1 MATASALQ
9 APASPLSRIAR
20 WPLVLPVLLVLSIAA
35 PLWHI
40 HVVNRDMPPRRNDL
54 ITRWIPMQAA
64 LRYGQD
70 PYSPQATRQIQTA
83 YYGRPLTP
91 ADDMEPQGFAY
102 PAYLVVLMS
111 PFARLP
117 WTAACLGF
125 VLIAPP
131 LLFLSFWACMRSLNI
146 PVTRGKTALA
156 AFLAFCSWPV
166 MWGLRLQQ
174 PTLLI
179 AVALFLGCYFLNR
192 NRTIPAG
199 ILLALSTL
207 KPQMVLPLLLW
218 LLLWALIQRSWT
230 LIASFAITLA
240 LLLLSAEAM
249 VPGWFGHWRAS
260 VRGYGPHTELP
271 LQTIA
276 GPLPGLILTAVLLGW
291 CFLILWNL
299 RRSPAGSPQFAL
311 AIALALAIG
320 VCCTLTK
327 LAVIY
332 DQILIV
338 PGCLLLV
345 FSKSESYYPSL
356 ARRVT
361 LAMLIWGFASIY
373 IAILGETFFGP
384 SDFWDGVPCR
394 NLLLPVLVTVALALL
409 GAVAARRQQSSKI
422 DVPVP
427 AEATV

>member
-40 HVVNRDMPPRRNDL
+40 HVVDRAMPPRHNDL
-54 ITRWIPMQAA
+54 ITRWLPMQAA

-91 ADDMEPQGFAY
+91 ADDMEPQYFAY

-156 AFLAFCSWPV
+156 AFLALCSWPV

-179 AVALFLGCYFLNR
+179 AVALFLGCYFLNC
-192 NRTIPAG
+192 NRTVVSG
-199 ILLALSTL
+199 MLLALSTL
-207 KPQMVLPLLLW
+207 KPQMVLPLLLF
-218 LLLWALIQRSWT
+218 LLLWACVQRSWT
-230 LIASFAITLA
+230 LIASFAATFA

-271 LQTIA
+271 LQSIA

-291 CFLILWNL
+291 CFLVLWNL
-299 RRSPAGSPQFAL
+299 RHAPAGSPQFAL

-345 FSKSESYYPSL
+345 FSKSEGYYPSL
-356 ARRVT
+356 TRRVT
-361 LAMLIWGFASIY
+361 LAMLIWGFLSIY

-394 NLLLPVLVTVALALL
+394 NLLLPVLVTVALALQ
-409 GAVAARRQQSSKI
+409 AATAARKLHTSKTEAHI
-422 DVPVP
+422 PV
-427 AEATV
+427 EATA

>member
-1 MATASALQ
+1 MAAASALQ

-20 WPLVLPVLLVLSIAA
+20 WPLVLPILLVLSVAA

-40 HVVNRDMPPRRNDL
+40 HVVDRAMPPRHNDL

-64 LRYGQD
+64 LRFGQD

-91 ADDMEPQGFAY
+91 ADDMEPQYFAY

-146 PVTRGKTALA
+146 PVSRGKAALA
-156 AFLAFCSWPV
+156 AFLSLCSWPV

-192 NRTIPAG
+192 NHSVAAG

-218 LLLWALIQRSWT
+218 LLLWACVQRSWS
-230 LIASFAITLA
+230 LIASFAVTLA

-276 GPLPGLILTAVLLGW
+276 GPLPGLILTAALLGW
-291 CFLILWNL
+291 CFLVLWNL

-311 AIALALAIG
+311 AIALSLAIG

-338 PGCLLLV
+338 PGCLLLI
-345 FSKSESYYPSL
+345 FSKTEDYYPSL
-356 ARRVT
+356 ARRIT